1 MKGKIEMENVN
12 NAEISMDDYRKIES
26 RIDSMTSEEQLIETH
41 KQLIGSSFKSDYWKV
56 NDCGVEF
63 IGKFLSRDW
72 GRSIVYHYS
81 QGAQDFIHSKYLSD
95 YFKNSIKELLL
106 EENVSDEILSILNS
120 DKLINDM
127 TEEEILLIHSAIKDF
142 YRKSTDL
149 DKDNVANYFMSF
161 LYKLNGKGVV
171 SYIKNNVNNN
181 DLASRILTTSGLNDR
196 ASFYSGRGVNYGD
209 LSDKNLEEIFRK
221 LLKID
226 LDYAMN
232 FIDMVRQMKTL
243 GATEFINSFKRF
255 ASNDFKSDLS
265 NVEDSNVSL
274 DGVYD
279 EARDVIAF
287 SSIFSL
293 MSRGNDQDYQ
303 TRASEQMK
311 NVFISRIK
319 PILKSIDIDLDD
331 DDLGD
336 KSFGYS
342 YSL

>member
-1 MKGKIEMENVN
+1 MENVN
-12 NAEISMDDYRKIES
+12 KKEISVDDYRKIES

-72 GRSIVYHYS
+72 GRTIVYHYS

-95 YFKNSIKELLL
+95 YFKNSVKELLL
-106 EENVSDEILSILNS
+106 NEGVSNELLNILNS

-127 TEEEILLIHSAIKDF
+127 SEEEISLIHSAIKNF
-142 YRKSTDL
+142 YNKSTNL
-149 DKDNVANYFMSF
+149 GNANVANYFMSF
-161 LYKLNGKGVV
+161 LYKLNGKGVA

-181 DLASRILTTSGLNDR
+181 DLAIHILTTSGLNDR

-209 LSDKNLEEIFRK
+209 LDDKNLEEIFRK

-243 GATEFINSFKRF
+243 GATEFINSFKNL

-279 EARDVIAF
+279 EARDMIAF
-287 SSIFSL
+287 SSILSL

-303 TRASEQMK
+303 IIASEQMK
-311 NVFISRIK
+311 KSFISRIE
-319 PILKSIDIDLDD
+319 PVLKSINIDLDD
-331 DDLGD
+331 GNLG
-336 KSFGYS
+336 SEPFGSS
-342 YSL
+342 YKHKRK

>member
-1 MKGKIEMENVN
+1 MENISHS
-12 NAEISMDDYRKIES
+12 EISMDNYRKIES
-26 RIDSMTSEEQLIETH
+26 GIDSMINTEELIETH
-41 KQLIGSSFKSDYWKV
+41 KQLVGNSSKSDYYEVK
-56 NDCGVEF
+56 DCGVEF
-63 IGKFLSRDW
+63 IKNLLSRDW
-72 GRSIVYHYS
+72 GRTIVYHYS

-106 EENVSDEILSILNS
+106 DEDLSDEVLSILNS
-120 DKLINDM
+120 DKVVNDM
-127 TEEEILLIHSAIKDF
+127 SDAEILLIHSAIKDF
-142 YRKSTDL
+142 YHKSTNYE
-149 DKDNVANYFMSF
+149 KDNVANYFMSF
-161 LYKLNGKGVV
+161 LYKLNGKGVA

-181 DLASRILTTSGLNDR
+181 DLASHILTTSGLNDR
-196 ASFYSGRGVNYGD
+196 ASYYSGRGVNYGD

-243 GATEFINSFKRF
+243 GATEFINSFMRF
-255 ASNDFKSDLS
+255 ASNDFKSDIS
-265 NVEDSNVSL
+265 NIEDSNVSL

-279 EARDVIAF
+279 EARDMVAF

-311 NVFISRIK
+311 KAFLSRIK
-319 PILKSIDIDLDD
+319 PVLKSIDIDLDD
-331 DDLGD
+331 GNLGSE
-336 KSFGYS
+336 SFGSS
-342 YSL
+342 YKHKRK

>member
-1 MKGKIEMENVN
+1 MENISHS
-12 NAEISMDDYRKIES
+12 EISMDNYRKIES
-26 RIDSMTSEEQLIETH
+26 GIDSMINTEELIETH
-41 KQLIGSSFKSDYWKV
+41 KQLVGNSSKSDYYEVK
-56 NDCGVEF
+56 DCGVEF
-63 IGKFLSRDW
+63 IKKLLSRDW
-72 GRSIVYHYS
+72 GRTIVYHYS

-106 EENVSDEILSILNS
+106 DEDLSDEVLSILNS
-120 DKLINDM
+120 DKVVNDM
-127 TEEEILLIHSAIKDF
+127 SEAEILLIHSAIKDF
-142 YRKSTDL
+142 YHKSTNYE
-149 DKDNVANYFMSF
+149 KDNVANYFMSF

-181 DLASRILTTSGLNDR
+181 DLASHILTTSGLNDR
-196 ASFYSGRGVNYGD
+196 ASYYSGRGVNYGD
-209 LSDKNLEEIFRK
+209 LSDKNLEEMFRK

-243 GATEFINSFKRF
+243 GATEFINSFMSF
-255 ASNDFKSDLS
+255 ASNDFKSDIS
-265 NVEDSNVSL
+265 NIEDSNVSL

-279 EARDVIAF
+279 EARDMVAF

-311 NVFISRIK
+311 KAFLSRIK
-319 PILKSIDIDLDD
+319 PVLKSINIDLDD
-331 DDLGD
+331 GNLGSE
-336 KSFGYS
+336 SFGSS
-342 YSL
+342 YKHKRK